1 MDQITDDAKD
11 TAREE
16 ALAERLDAF
25 GASLKRKLDLAISGR
40 KESGIEDEWL
50 LAEIAYQG
58 LDPALHGKTMPK
70 PTSPDGGVSLSPSD
84 KAASQ
89 TRSTVVPNITRPYV
103 DAATA
108 RVADMLLPTDD
119 SPWSIK
125 PTPIASLPNEDELL
139 KLSAQLAQPQGA
151 SAGMP
156 PGMPPGMPG
165 APAGAMPPGAAPGM
179 PPGMPAGAPP
189 VPVDPMAQAVADALR
204 LQEAAREKAKKA
216 QDQIADWHIECQWHA
231 EARKLIEDCGRLGT
245 GVFKGPVPKR
255 SRRKAL
261 RQTELGAELVIE
273 DKIVPESLAVSPW
286 NFYPDPACGECIHDG
301 AYVWERDTI
310 TAKGLRELKESDGY
324 IESQIDKCLEDGP
337 QGKHNTPGFN
347 VGRVSAKSDDIFDI
361 WYGYVTAEREDLEA
375 AGVDIPE
382 DGDVSASVIVTM
394 VNGRV
399 IKCAINPLDSGEF
412 PYDVMVWQRI
422 AGTPWGRGVGMQMN
436 VAQRILTAA
445 VRNMM
450 DNSGLTSGP
459 QIVLR
464 RGSITPADGKWV
476 LTPRKMWFA
485 NDDSD
490 VTDVRATFQ
499 VFDIPAR
506 QAELER
512 VVQFA
517 LKMAEDVTGMPAML
531 QGQATHAPDT
541 VGGMQML
548 QNNAGTVLRRIARLF
563 DDRVTEPHIRR
574 YYEYLMLYGEDDGAK
589 GDFQI
594 DARGSTALVERDL
607 QNQAIAQMGSL
618 VGNPAFGI
626 DPEKWFTEML
636 KSQRLDPERFRMDE
650 QKRAAM
656 QNQPA
661 PEAPQVAA
669 AKIRAEADLQKVQMV
684 VQKDVQI
691 AQTDAQVTMERAR
704 LDTDRDAVY
713 VQAQANRDQIAAEAK
728 AEELRMRREELV
740 LKRDLAM
747 LDYANANKVT
757 LDKIKADLAKKAM
770 EIQATKEL
778 AGVKAPAD
786 RLPKP
791 PVEPPGVAPVGE
803 SFTR

>member
-1 MDQITDDAKD
+1 M
-11 TAREE
+11 
-16 ALAERLDAF
+16 
-25 GASLKRKLDLAISGR
+25 
-40 KESGIEDEWL
+40 
-50 LAEIAYQG
+50 
-58 LDPALHGKTMPK
+58 
-70 PTSPDGGVSLSPSD
+70 
-84 KAASQ
+84 
-89 TRSTVVPNITRPYV
+89 
-103 DAATA
+103 
-108 RVADMLLPTDD
+108 
-119 SPWSIK
+119 
-125 PTPIASLPNEDELL
+125 
-139 KLSAQLAQPQGA
+139 
-151 SAGMP
+151 
-156 PGMPPGMPG
+156 
-165 APAGAMPPGAAPGM
+165 
-179 PPGMPAGAPP
+179 
-189 VPVDPMAQAVADALR
+189 
-204 LQEAAREKAKKA
+204 
-216 QDQIADWHIECQWHA
+216 
-231 EARKLIEDCGRLGT
+231 
-245 GVFKGPVPKR
+245 
-255 SRRKAL
+255 
-261 RQTELGAELVIE
+261 
-273 DKIVPESLAVSPW
+273 SPW

-594 DARGSTALVERDL
+594 DARGSTALVERDM

-626 DPEKWFTEML
+626 DPEKWFAEML

-713 VQAQANRDQIAAEAK
+713 AQAQASRNQIAAEAK